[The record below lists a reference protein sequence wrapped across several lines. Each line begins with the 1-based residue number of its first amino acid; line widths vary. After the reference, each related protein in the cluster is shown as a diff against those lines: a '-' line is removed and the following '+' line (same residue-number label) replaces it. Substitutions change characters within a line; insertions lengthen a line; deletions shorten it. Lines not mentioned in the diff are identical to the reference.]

1 VLLQARA
8 AVPLKT
14 PLRAGYAVTRNL
26 VAVQRQDPARWTR
39 GDIVRVRLE
48 IEAASDR
55 NWVVV
60 DDPVPAGATV
70 LGTGLA
76 RDSALATRGE
86 RRAGSAWPAFEERA
100 TTAFRS
106 YFEFMPRGRHVVE
119 YTLRL
124 NHAGRFGLPP
134 TRVEA
139 MYAPEM
145 QGEQPNAIWEVAP

>member
-1 VLLQARA
+1 MLNRFHGPQVA
-8 AVPLKT
+8 A
-14 PLRAGYAVTRNL
+14 
-26 VAVQRQDPARWTR
+26 
-39 GDIVRVRLE
+39 
-48 IEAASDR
+48 
-55 NWVVV
+55 
-60 DDPVPAGATV
+60 AT
-70 LGTGLA
+70 

-106 YFEFMPRGRHVVE
+106 YFEFMPRGRHMVE

-139 MYAPEM
+139 MYAPET